1 MEEALS
7 NEKRLP
13 VKKKKF
19 ADIYTF
25 LEAYIAKREQQIA
38 EIMQLVERFEKKRLA
53 EERSY
58 QSVSPLRRIFSAK
71 KPDQRVALEYVHHV
85 KKPLEQVKRLRAE
98 IEEVRAMLRKSQA
111 GEPVELT
118 DDIERELL

>member
-7 NEKRLP
+7 NEKP
-13 VKKKKF
+13 VPARKKKF

-38 EIMQLVERFEKKRLA
+38 EIMQVVERYEKKRMV

-58 QSVSPLRRIFSAK
+58 QSMSPLRRIFSGK
-71 KPDQRVALEYVHHV
+71 KPDHHVAVEYIHYV
-85 KKPLEQVKRLRAE
+85 KKPLEQVKKLRGE
-98 IEEVRAMLRKSQA
+98 IDEVRAMLRKSQA

-118 DDIERELL
+118 AEMERELT